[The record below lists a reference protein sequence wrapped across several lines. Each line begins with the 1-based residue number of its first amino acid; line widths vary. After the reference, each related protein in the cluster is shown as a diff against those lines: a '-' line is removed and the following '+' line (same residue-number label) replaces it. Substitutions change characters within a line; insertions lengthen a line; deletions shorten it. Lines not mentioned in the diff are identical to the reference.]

1 MRLRLDTLRSRSATS
16 SELSAVC
23 RGTAGCVFP
32 ETANIVQVRANIF
45 PCRRAGNGIN
55 YQSRGGIRKIQIRP
69 MRVLSLRRE
78 FNREERSFLR
88 SPRYCSERGVS
99 TAKAGRIRQSKRFGK
114 SSELPQGSQR
124 AKRGSFGRRNAPT
137 TRARRPARIGIH
149 FFFRVGEE
157 ERAAGYD
164 PVFSVRF
171 LFREAYFS
179 FNHG

>member
-55 YQSRGGIRKIQIRP
+55 YQSRGAIRKIQIRP

-99 TAKAGRIRQSKRFGK
+99 TAKAGRIRPSKRFGK

-124 AKRGSFGRRNAPT
+124 AKRGKLRKAQCADDESQETCPHRNTLLFSGRR
-137 TRARRPARIGIH
+137 RGARGRI
-149 FFFRVGEE
+149 
-157 ERAAGYD
+157 
-164 PVFSVRF
+164 
-171 LFREAYFS
+171 
-179 FNHG
+179 